1 MNELE
6 IQTSDRSIKKV
17 TLYIKGMTCP
27 NCEKRIDA
35 ALRKIDGVV
44 AADVDYKKNRAVVS
58 FNSQKTSL
66 PFLNAAV
73 RAEGYKIVD
82 RAQSVWVSAAICAII
97 LLSFVILEKTGLLNL
112 LSFGGTAES
121 GASYGALFVLGL
133 ITSVHCIAMCGGI
146 NLSQSLPASSQSGE
160 SENKSAETD
169 DKETA
174 RTETESQPKKRKV
187 FLSTFLYNTGRVLSY
202 TAGGAILGAIG
213 GLTGMT
219 DGAVSII
226 LQGVIKI
233 AAGVAMV
240 VTGLNML
247 GVFPFLRALSLRL
260 PHFKNRAK
268 APFVV
273 GLLNGFMPCGPLQS
287 VQLIALA
294 SGNFVT
300 GALSMLFFSLGTVPL
315 MLGFGSAVA
324 ALGKK
329 YAAAITRVGA
339 LIVCVTGLLMLSQG
353 GALTGF
359 FGTRTLVVAVAALFL
374 AALAWCLYSLKT
386 IYKSLI
392 TVGVIG
398 AATVALI
405 FIPSSAAGGKIDYSV
420 MDGDVQVV
428 ESTLSSG
435 EYPTICVT
443 AGIPVRWII
452 HAPEGS
458 VNGCNYKIIS
468 SSFGIEYSFHTG
480 ENVIEFTPEQAG
492 TFDYSCWMGMIKSSI
507 IVNEKE

>member
-1 MNELE
+1 M
-6 IQTSDRSIKKV
+6 
-17 TLYIKGMTCP
+17 
-27 NCEKRIDA
+27 
-35 ALRKIDGVV
+35 
-44 AADVDYKKNRAVVS
+44 
-58 FNSQKTSL
+58 
-66 PFLNAAV
+66 
-73 RAEGYKIVD
+73 
-82 RAQSVWVSAAICAII
+82 
-97 LLSFVILEKTGLLNL
+97 
-112 LSFGGTAES
+112 
-121 GASYGALFVLGL
+121 
-133 ITSVHCIAMCGGI
+133 
-146 NLSQSLPASSQSGE
+146 
-160 SENKSAETD
+160 
-169 DKETA
+169 
-174 RTETESQPKKRKV
+174 
-187 FLSTFLYNTGRVLSY
+187 
-202 TAGGAILGAIG
+202 
-213 GLTGMT
+213 
-219 DGAVSII
+219 
-226 LQGVIKI
+226 
-233 AAGVAMV
+233 
-240 VTGLNML
+240 
-247 GVFPFLRALSLRL
+247 
-260 PHFKNRAK
+260 
-268 APFVV
+268 
-273 GLLNGFMPCGPLQS
+273 
-287 VQLIALA
+287 
-294 SGNFVT
+294 
-300 GALSMLFFSLGTVPL
+300 
-315 MLGFGSAVA
+315 A

-398 AATVALI
+398 AATVAFI

>member
-1 MNELE
+1 MNENE
-6 IQTSDRSIKKV
+6 KQISDSAAVKKV
-17 TLYIKGMTCP
+17 TLYIKGMTCH
-27 NCEKRIDA
+27 NCEKRIYA
-35 ALRKIDGVV
+35 ALKKVDGVV
-44 AADVDYKKNRAVVS
+44 EADVDYKKNRAVVS
-58 FNSQKTSL
+58 YDSQKTSI

-73 RAEGYKIVD
+73 RAEGYKIAD
-82 RAQSVWVSAAICAII
+82 RAQSVWISAAICALI
-97 LLSFVILEKTGLLNL
+97 LLLFVILEKTGLLNL

-121 GASYGALFVLGL
+121 GASYGALFVLGI

-146 NLSQSLPASSQSGE
+146 NLSQSLPTSSQSDDKYPKHNHE
-160 SENKSAETD
+160 EKENK
-169 DKETA
+169 
-174 RTETESQPKKRKV
+174 PINRKV
-187 FLSTFLYNTGRVLSY
+187 FLSTFLYNAGRVLSY
-202 TAGGAILGAIG
+202 TAVGAILGAIG
-213 GLTGMT
+213 GLTGMS
-219 DGAVSII
+219 DGTVSII
-226 LQGVIKI
+226 LQGIIKI
-233 AAGVAMV
+233 AAGIAMT

-247 GVFPFLRALSLRL
+247 GVFPFLRSISLRM

-294 SGNFVT
+294 SGSFIT
-300 GALSMLFFSLGTVPL
+300 GALSMLFFSLGTTPL

-329 YAAAITRVGA
+329 YASTITKIGA
-339 LIVCVTGLLMLSQG
+339 LIVCITGLLMLSQG

-359 FGTRTLVVAVAALFL
+359 FGTRTLVIVVAALFA
-374 AALAWCLYSLKT
+374 AALAWCLYSVKP

-392 TVGVIG
+392 TVGVIC

-405 FIPSSAAGGKIDYSV
+405 FIPSSSTNGKIDYSV

-435 EYPTICVT
+435 EYPAICVT
-443 AGIPVRWII
+443 VGVPVKWII

-480 ENVIEFTPEQAG
+480 ENVIEFIPEKTG